1 MVGLQYDG
9 DAGPMFEMMRLTW
22 LRKEDEMIP
31 DCSFGPNLILKNIAS
46 QDI

>member
-1 MVGLQYDG
+1 MVGLQYVG

-31 DCSFGPNLILKNIAS
+31 DCSFGPNLILKKIAS